1 MVGGLR
7 IILDELR
14 NSNLRALGRSAP
26 GDAAAAVRLLDDVA
40 GLDARPDAGSEPGRA
55 APAVRLADRHAR
67 RRAGGADLR
76 CAGAGGRPLFRR
88 SCRSEGR
95 RVGKEWASTCKSRW
109 SPYHKKTNII
119 KQNNNIST

>member
-55 APAVRLADRHAR
+55 APAVRLEDRHAR

-76 CAGAGGRPLFRR
+76 CAGAGGWPLFH
-88 SCRSEGR
+88 SEG
-95 RVGKEWASTCKSRW
+95 GHGGERW
-109 SPYHKKTNII
+109 GRKWEVRG
-119 KQNNNIST
+119 

>member
-76 CAGAGGRPLFRR
+76 SEEHTSELQSLMRISYAV
-88 SCRSEGR
+88 SCL
-95 RVGKEWASTCKSRW
+95 
-109 SPYHKKTNII
+109 KKKKLSNKHYTKITR
-119 KQNNNIST
+119 Q